1 MSRPGVTR
9 IASTNLGSGNGY
21 RVLDGKVAI
30 VTGASRGKHKPTM
43 EIQVERL
50 LKSTQVSV
58 LRHARTSLPR
68 AAL

>member
-9 IASTNLGSGNGY
+9 TASTNLGSGNGY

-30 VTGASRGKHKPTM
+30 VTGASRGKCEMAMH
-43 EIQVERL
+43 IQIEPI
-50 LKSTQVSV
+50 LKNAQVSAPQ
-58 LRHARTSLPR
+58 HARTLPPR